1 MSLTTPKNSTV
12 TEFKASVQHGEINYS
27 VERLQM
33 DDAERAHIRRELS
46 EIKKQY
52 GITNCTVLEVGCGL
66 GSNLEVFRPDNRV
79 VGIEGLADAVA
90 VARSR
95 GLEAHQGDLES
106 ELCLNGDSVDWVL
119 CLDVLEHLENPIK
132 LMVDIHR
139 VLRVGGR
146 IIINVPNH
154 FNLKGRIKLLFGHDL
169 DVHNFFPESHEWDNP
184 HLRFF
189 THGGI
194 SQLLRAAGFGI
205 VEDRSAHFWSFP
217 KGRFL
222 ERMGLRPVLRRLAL
236 LNPGLFAGGFLIIG
250 KKQ

>member
-12 TEFKASVQHGEINYS
+12 TDSRASVQHGEINYS
-27 VERLQM
+27 VERLHT

-46 EIKKQY
+46 AIKGQY
-52 GITNCTVLEVGCGL
+52 GIKNCTVLEVGCGL
-66 GSNLEVFRPDNRV
+66 GSNLEVFQPDNKV
-79 VGIEGLADAVA
+79 VGIEGLEEAVA
-90 VARSR
+90 AALSR

-106 ELCLNGDSVDWVL
+106 ELCVSGDSVDWVL

-132 LMVDIHR
+132 LMVEIHR
-139 VLRVGGR
+139 VLHVGGR
-146 IIINVPNH
+146 VIINVPNH
-154 FNLKGRIKLLFGHDL
+154 FDLTGRIKLLLGHDL

-194 SQLLRAAGFGI
+194 RQLLLVTGFAI
-205 VEDRSAHFWSFP
+205 VEDRSARFWSFP

-222 ERMGLRPVLRRLAL
+222 ERIGLRPILRSLGLVKPA
-236 LNPGLFAGGFLIIG
+236 LFARGFLVIG
-250 KKQ
+250 QRQ